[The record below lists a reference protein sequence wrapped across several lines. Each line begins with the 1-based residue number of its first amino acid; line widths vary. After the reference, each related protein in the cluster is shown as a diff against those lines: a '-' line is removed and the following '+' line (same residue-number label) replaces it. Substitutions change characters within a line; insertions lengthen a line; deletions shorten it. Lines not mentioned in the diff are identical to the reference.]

1 MNQIDILKEQLNGE
15 FEMKDLGLAKKIL
28 GIELIKLT
36 GRRGLFFL
44 HRRNMSRKCSKILE
58 WLNLSLYKLP

>member
-28 GIELIKLT
+28 GIELIKNRKKGALFLT
-36 GRRGLFFL
+36 Q
-44 HRRNMSRKCSKILE
+44 KK
-58 WLNLSLYKLP
+58 YV